1 MASEFPGTSTSSVG
15 PGSCSEKP
23 KGFKDKKS
31 FNSRKKD
38 SDTILDQYP
47 DKLPIIIERY
57 KHEKGLPVLD
67 KIKYLVPFEMTM
79 GTLSSIIR
87 KRLQLN
93 STQTLFLIVNQK
105 NVFCA
110 STPLGEIYSAEKDND
125 GFLYVVYA
133 SQEVFG

>member
-1 MASEFPGTSTSSVG
+1 MASDFPDYLTAALPRFKSDR
-15 PGSCSEKP
+15 P
-23 KGFKDKKS
+23 KGFKCKKS

-38 SDTILDQYP
+38 SDGILAEHP
-47 DKLPIIIERY
+47 DKLPIIVERY
-57 KHEKGLPVLD
+57 KDEMGLPVLD
-67 KIKYLVPFEMTM
+67 KIKYLVPFEMTL

-110 STPLGEIYSAEKDND
+110 STPLGEIYAAEKDND
-125 GFLYVVYA
+125 GFLYIVYA

>member
-1 MASEFPGTSTSSVG
+1 MDSEFCGTSTSVPV
-15 PGSCSEKP
+15 PGQCSEKP

-38 SDTILDQYP
+38 SDTILEQHP

-105 NVFCA
+105 NVFCS
-110 STPLGEIYSAEKDND
+110 STPLGEIYSNEKDND
-125 GFLYVVYA
+125 GFMYVVYA